1 MAKSAHSGKI
11 FNNLPSRFMSLRL
24 IEVFLPEDCEP
35 KVETLLAQQTEIQ
48 TCYQSRLQD
57 QLWVRMLVP
66 TQNAESVM
74 DQFFERFGE
83 IEKFQLLLLE
93 VEAYRPK
100 PEPSDESATPLN
112 QKELS
117 TELNPQVARINRE
130 EIYDRV
136 APSANLSWVQ
146 LAMVVLS
153 TLIAA
158 IGVLRDNQAVVIGA
172 MVIAPLLKPN
182 MGLAVATILGDKQ
195 LALRTLG
202 AGAVGIVLALVLSVF
217 IGAIT
222 PVSIA
227 SSEVSSRLQ
236 VGWQDGILALASG
249 VAGAIA
255 LTTEER
261 SSIVGVMVSVALLPP
276 LVVLGLM
283 LGAGYWSEA
292 LGAGL
297 LTLTNLICLNLA
309 AVTTLR
315 LQDLRPRQGHD
326 VQQAQQ
332 VTQFAYSVW
341 LLLLAGLV
349 GSVIAIRMFNVYKIL

>member
-1 MAKSAHSGKI
+1 
-11 FNNLPSRFMSLRL
+11 MSLRL

-35 KVETLLAQQTEIQ
+35 SLKTLLAKQTEIQ

-57 QLWVRMLVP
+57 QLWIRILVP
-66 TQNAESVM
+66 TNDAESVM
-74 DQFFERFGE
+74 DQFFDRFHE
-83 IEKFQLLLLE
+83 VDKFRLLLLE
-93 VEAYRPK
+93 VEAHFPK
-100 PEPSDESATPLN
+100 LEPTDESATLSI
-112 QKELS
+112 QTELPA
-117 TELNPQVARINRE
+117 ELNPQVARINRE

-146 LAMVVLS
+146 LSMVVLS

-172 MVIAPLLKPN
+172 MVIAPLLNPN
-182 MGLAVATILGDKQ
+182 MGLAVATTLGDKQ

-202 AGAVGIVLALVLSVF
+202 AGAVGIILALTLSVT
-217 IGAIT
+217 IGFVT
-222 PVSIA
+222 PVSTA
-227 SSEVSSRLQ
+227 SSEIASRLH

-276 LVVLGLM
+276 LVVVGLM

-309 AVTTLR
+309 AVTTLHI
-315 LQDLRPRQGHD
+315 QNLRPRQVGE
-326 VQQAQQ
+326 VRQAKQA
-332 VTQFAYSVW
+332 TQFAYSVW
-341 LLLLAGLV
+341 LLLLMGLV
-349 GSVIAIRMFNVYKIL
+349 GSVVAIRTFNVYKIL